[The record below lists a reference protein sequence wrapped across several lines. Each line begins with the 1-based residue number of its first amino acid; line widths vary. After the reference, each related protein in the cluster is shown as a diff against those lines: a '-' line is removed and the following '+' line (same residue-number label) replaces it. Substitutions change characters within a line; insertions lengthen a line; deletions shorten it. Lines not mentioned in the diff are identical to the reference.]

1 MATTSK
7 SKNVL
12 IGCSGSV
19 ASVKLEP
26 LVASIKSWLENASIK
41 VILTESAQHFTAV
54 RECTEAVQYYTDADE
69 WAAWS
74 KLGDDVLHIELG
86 KWADVMLIA
95 PLSANTLAK
104 IANGL
109 CDNLLTC
116 TVRAWDINKPL
127 LFAAAMNTRMLEH
140 PITKPHIDTL
150 ISWGYTEIPTV
161 SKLLACGDKGNGAM
175 AEVKTITD
183 KLCDVLS
190 QPEVPGV

>member
-69 WAAWS
+69 WAVSINSVQWIDLTFFSGLEPWRYHPGERIAS
-74 KLGDDVLHIELG
+74 KNIGMAVVQVQVTADFFYVFISALYGPMGMYVCFKGEPRGDD
-86 KWADVMLIA
+86 
-95 PLSANTLAK
+95 SAQA
-104 IANGL
+104 
-109 CDNLLTC
+109 
-116 TVRAWDINKPL
+116 R
-127 LFAAAMNTRMLEH
+127 
-140 PITKPHIDTL
+140 
-150 ISWGYTEIPTV
+150 PT
-161 SKLLACGDKGNGAM
+161 SKS
-175 AEVKTITD
+175 T
-183 KLCDVLS
+183 
-190 QPEVPGV
+190 